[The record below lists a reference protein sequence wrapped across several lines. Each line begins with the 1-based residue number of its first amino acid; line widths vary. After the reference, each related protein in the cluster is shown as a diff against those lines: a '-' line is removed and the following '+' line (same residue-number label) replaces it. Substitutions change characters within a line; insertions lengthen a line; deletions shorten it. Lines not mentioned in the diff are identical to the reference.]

1 MGPLIPQGFI
11 NPDLNLFFAF
21 VIGLGFGYVL
31 EQGGFSNS
39 RKLAGVFYGYDFV
52 VLRVF
57 FTAAITALLGIQLF
71 GYLGWLEVDMLYINP
86 TYLWSIIAGG
96 VIIGFGFILGGFC
109 PGTSMVAAVIGK
121 IDAMFFVIGML
132 IGIFLFGQFY
142 DVFEPIYMGS
152 FLGNL
157 LVYDSLGLSRDVF
170 VLILVIVALAAFII
184 TRKIEDS
191 VNGLPV
197 AKGLFHPSYTG
208 PFAMMLG
215 LALLLFVLPQR
226 PKAAWN
232 EVSADKLLE
241 KMADPGRFVDTDE
254 LAWKLLHPQSNDLF
268 IVDVR
273 KAEDFAQFSLPGSV
287 NIPLADIIT
296 PVSLNILRTA
306 SGQPVFVS
314 YSTTDAEAA
323 WLSASRAGVE
333 NLKLLKGGLNG
344 FVEDIF
350 VNQYVA
356 KSYEESEQFR
366 QRFRTDARQMFTTG
380 AGMKAK
386 AASPAA
392 VPAAAKPTTGAK
404 GGC

>member
-96 VIIGFGFILGGFC
+96 VIMGFGFILGGFC

-241 KMADPGRFVDTDE
+241 KMADPGRYVNTDE

-296 PVSLNILRTA
+296 PVSLNTLRTA

-344 FVEDIF
+344 FVKDIF

-366 QRFRTDARQMFTTG
+366 QRFRADARQMFTTG

-386 AASPAA
+386 TASPAV
-392 VPAAAKPTTGAK
+392 VPAAAKPTPGAK

>member
-57 FTAAITALLGIQLF
+57 FTAAITALLGILLF

-96 VIIGFGFILGGFC
+96 VIMGFGFILGGFC

-142 DVFEPIYMGS
+142 NVFEPIYMGG

-170 VLILVIVALAAFII
+170 VLLLVIVALAAFII

-232 EVSADKLLE
+232 EVSAEELLE
-241 KMADPGRFVDTDE
+241 KMSEPGRYVDSDE
-254 LAWKLLHPQSNDLF
+254 LAWKLLNPKSNNLF

-273 KAEDFAQFSLPGSV
+273 SPEDFVRFSLPGSV

-296 PVSLNILRTA
+296 PVSLNTLRTA

-323 WLSASRAGVE
+323 WLTASRAGIT
-333 NLKLLKGGLNG
+333 NLRLLKGGLNG
-344 FVEDIF
+344 FIEDIF
-350 VNQYVA
+350 INPYVA
-356 KSYEESEQFR
+356 KSYDEAEQFR
-366 QRFRTDARQMFTTG
+366 QRFRTEAKQQFSTG
-380 AGMKAK
+380 KGSKTK
-386 AASPAA
+386 AAMPVVVPAA
-392 VPAAAKPTTGAK
+392 VKAAPGGK